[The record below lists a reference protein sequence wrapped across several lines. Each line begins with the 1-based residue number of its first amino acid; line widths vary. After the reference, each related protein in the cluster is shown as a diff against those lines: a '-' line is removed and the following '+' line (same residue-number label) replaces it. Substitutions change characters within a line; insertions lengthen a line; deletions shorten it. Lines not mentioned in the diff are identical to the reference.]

1 MFGFSIIKTNKLE
14 AKDMFIEVMDK
25 LSRKLRVENELL
37 KFKCEIQDKVI
48 DSLQEKLEAAIERD
62 SKTSKY
68 VKKQTK

>member
-1 MFGFSIIKTNKLE
+1 
-14 AKDMFIEVMDK
+14 
-25 LSRKLRVENELL
+25 LL

>member
-37 KFKCEIQDKVI
+37 KFKCEIQDRLIKG
-48 DSLQEKLEAAIERD
+48 LEKDLKAYTVGDKNI
-62 SKTSKY
+62 K
-68 VKKQTK
+68 